1 MVRFRRFAS
10 VLLVATAV
18 VAASACGGGGG
29 GGAGGDLS
37 ATFKYLPPNAA
48 GVLVVS
54 TDVQGRQFKSLDSIV
69 EARAHRTLESYF
81 EDGASAIGLSYENDV
96 KPLLGNELVIG
107 GSAALTGILMG
118 GGPDVV
124 VAFHAT
130 SGSKLRD
137 ALDKATVF
145 KKGEKVEG
153 AQLYRL
159 RGADESGIFALDGDV
174 LVGAESES
182 TLRAALA
189 RAHGGDHFDPA
200 RFDRAL
206 SGLPSDALVR
216 AYGDI
221 SSVGVIPQLAR
232 LRAIPWF
239 DALRTVAVA
248 LSFTHQKALL
258 DLAANTKASRLEDR
272 DLPLASGDASPQVLH
287 RPGEIVSANR
297 NQSLTTV
304 FLYRVAEVAFPQ
316 SRFVEEAHALQKQLH
331 IDFAQEVLRQFN
343 GPSASAVSLD
353 GKTFAARSD
362 LSDPAA
368 LKQVLPKLAPH
379 LPAIVT
385 ALQGLQS
392 QGEALL
398 FLFAPDVL
406 VGQGNGVKV
415 TPPSGPNGLW
425 HVTGLTGEGPDQLYF
440 GVLGNEFVVASDE
453 ASARRVAAEPTDAI
467 PGAHGAA
474 VARVDLSKV
483 SQEQLDRASL
493 GAIEPLGELVAWVR
507 ATRSQLHAHA
517 SLELP

>member
-1 MVRFRRFAS
+1 MARFRRLAL
-10 VLLVATAV
+10 VALVATAA
-18 VAASACGGGGG
+18 VAASGCGGGGG

-48 GVLVVS
+48 GVLVLS
-54 TDVQGRQFKSLDSIV
+54 TDVQSRQFKSLDSIV

-96 KPLLGNELVIG
+96 KPLLGNELVVG

-137 ALDKATVF
+137 ALEKATVF
-145 KKGEKVEG
+145 KKGEKIDG

-159 RGADESGIFALDGDV
+159 RDAEESGIFAVDGDV
-174 LVGAESES
+174 LLGAQSES
-182 TLRAALA
+182 NLRAALN

-200 RFDRAL
+200 KFDRAL

-216 AYGDI
+216 VYGDV
-221 SSVGVIPQLAR
+221 SSVGVIPQLSR

-248 LSFTHQKALL
+248 ASFAHQKALL
-258 DLAANTKASRLEDR
+258 DVAANTEASRVKDR

-287 RPGEIVSANR
+287 RPTEVVSANR

-304 FLYRVAEVAFPQ
+304 FLYRVAEVMFPQ
-316 SRFVEEAHALQKQLH
+316 SRFVEEAHALQRQLH

-353 GKTFAARSD
+353 GRTFAARSD
-362 LSDPAA
+362 LSDPAT
-368 LKQVLPKLAPH
+368 LKRLLPKLAPH

-392 QGEALL
+392 QGETLL

-406 VGQGNGVKV
+406 VGQGNSVKV
-415 TPPSGPNGLW
+415 TPPSAPNGLW
-425 HVTGLTGEGPDQLYF
+425 HVTGLTGEGPDELYF
-440 GVLGNEFVVASDE
+440 GVLGKEFVVASDE
-453 ASARRVAAEPTDAI
+453 TSARRVAAEPTERVA
-467 PGAHGAA
+467 GAHGAA
-474 VARVDLSKV
+474 VARVDLSQV
-483 SQEQLDRASL
+483 PQQQLDQASL
-493 GAIEPLGELVAWVR
+493 GAIEPLGELVAWLR
-507 ATRSQLHAHA
+507 ATRSQLRAHV

>member
-1 MVRFRRFAS
+1 MGRFRRLAW
-10 VLLVATAV
+10 VALVATVAV
-18 VAASACGGGGG
+18 VASGCGGGGG
-29 GGAGGDLS
+29 GGAGGDL
-37 ATFKYLPPNAA
+37 ADTFKYLPPNAA

-54 TDVQGRQFKSLDSIV
+54 TDVAGSQFKSLDSIV
-69 EARAHRTLESYF
+69 QARAHRTLESYF

-96 KPLLGNELVIG
+96 KPLLGKELVIG

-137 ALDKATVF
+137 AIEKATVF
-145 KKGEKVEG
+145 KKGEKVDG

-159 RGADESGIFALDGDV
+159 RDAEEAGVFAVDGDV
-174 LVGAESES
+174 LVGAESEA
-182 TLRAALA
+182 TLRAALN

-200 RFDRAL
+200 KFDRAL
-206 SGLPSDALVR
+206 SGLPSDALAR
-216 AYGDI
+216 AYGDV
-221 SSVGVIPQLAR
+221 SSVGVIPQFSR

-248 LSFTHQKALL
+248 LSFAHQKALL
-258 DLAANTKASRLEDR
+258 DVAANTEPSRLKDR
-272 DLPLASGDASPQVLH
+272 DLPFASGDASPQVLH
-287 RPGEIVSANR
+287 RSTEVVSANR
-297 NQSLTTV
+297 DQSLTTV
-304 FLYRVAEVAFPQ
+304 FLYRLAEVAFPH
-316 SRFVEEAHALQKQLH
+316 SRFVEEAHALQRQLH
-331 IDFAQEVLRQFN
+331 IDFADEVLRQFN

-353 GKTFAARSD
+353 GKTFAARSEV
-362 LSDPAA
+362 SDPAA
-368 LKQVLPKLAPH
+368 LKRLLPKLAPH
-379 LPAIVT
+379 LPGIVT
-385 ALQGLQS
+385 SLQGLQS

-415 TPPSGPNGLW
+415 SPPSTANGFW

-440 GVLGNEFVVASDE
+440 GVVGNEFVVASDE
-453 ASARRVAAEPTDAI
+453 AGARRVAAEPTDAV

-474 VARVDLSKV
+474 VVRVDLSQV
-483 SQEQLDRASL
+483 PQEQLDQASL
-493 GAIEPLGELVAWVR
+493 GAIEPLGQLVAWLR
-507 ATRSQLHAHA
+507 ATRSQLRAHV